1 MKGAWIV
8 ADCPTFFEDVRRVL
22 LAHGASAT
30 DMAAAHPDIH
40 LYDPT
45 GKLLLAYPSYPDRV
59 DNYRDGSLA
68 IGSGSSI
75 PDLTKVVGIEIECR
89 WEQFFADTMALLAA
103 ELGYAFWVV
112 DEMDIVWAGD
122 AVDPLRVRL

>member
-1 MKGAWIV
+1 MFAACCSHTEPPPRTWRRHIRIFIYTINGQV
-8 ADCPTFFEDVRRVL
+8 APRLPELPRPGGQLPRRF
-22 LAHGASAT
+22 
-30 DMAAAHPDIH
+30 
-40 LYDPT
+40 
-45 GKLLLAYPSYPDRV
+45 
-59 DNYRDGSLA
+59 LA

-122 AVDPLRVRL
+122 AVDPRRVRL